1 MMSLSS
7 IRPKRS
13 QGSALVL
20 TVFILVIMAFLALM
34 LMKIQQKTSTHT
46 VTAVMGIRTNMAAQS
61 AIQMGISRF
70 YSSPVQNCK
79 AIKNHYQF
87 KGDGLDQCRADVD
100 CSITGVLDSGIKVY
114 KLISTA
120 QCQFG
125 STTLQRIIE
134 VGIRDVH

>member
-1 MMSLSS
+1 MMFLSS
-7 IRPKRS
+7 MPPKRS
-13 QGSALVL
+13 QGSALIL
-20 TVFILVIMAFLALM
+20 TVFLLIVVAFLALM
-34 LMKIQQKTSTHT
+34 MMKTQQKTSTHT

-61 AIQMGISRF
+61 AIQMGISNF
-70 YSSPVQNCK
+70 YSSPVQNCT
-79 AIKNHYQF
+79 AITKHYQF
-87 KGDGLDQCRADVD
+87 KGDGLSQCKADIG
-100 CSITGVLDSGIKVY
+100 CNITGVLDSGVKIY